1 MCRFIILC
9 AAFLGFV
16 CFLALRVNSIC
27 RYACCKTGWSS
38 CLDNQGDKWWLP
50 GLLLRINALL
60 WREST
65 FMGGYSNNFVAKAN
79 IKCISKCCNSMKIS
93 MSFRYR
99 ACWSCVSGS
108 CCWLL
113 RNQRASSNYRTIN
126 AAPGDQTK
134 GETSALGVKF
144 SGWHGVVTFSIA
156 LRNFVGIILR
166 FNLYNLKFS
175 IRVKHFTRRKFSRKF
190 ITLTNRCI
198 YRHTFDWER

>member
-1 MCRFIILC
+1 MVT
-9 AAFLGFV
+9 A
-16 CFLALRVNSIC
+16 RVVTKNKSTAVK
-27 RYACCKTGWSS
+27 RKYLHGWLFKEF
-38 CLDNQGDKWWLP
+38 C
-50 GLLLRINALL
+50 
-60 WREST
+60 
-65 FMGGYSNNFVAKAN
+65 VAKAN
-79 IKCISKCCNSMKIS
+79 VRHKCILKCCNSMKIS

-113 RNQRASSNYRTIN
+113 RNQRASSNYCTIN

-156 LRNFVGIILR
+156 LQNFVGIILR

-175 IRVKHFTRRKFSRKF
+175 IRVTHFTRCKF
-190 ITLTNRCI
+190 IALTNRCI
-198 YRHTFDWER
+198 YRHTFDWERYICVCSFVGNMWSHLWNLVSKKQHSQLLKM